1 MPATE
6 VNRQWIYAQ
15 RPSGAVGL
23 EHFQWREAAIP
34 APGPGQALV
43 RLRALSVDPAQRAW
57 MMTRTYRPQLQP
69 GEVMA
74 AFGIGEVVE
83 SNAPGLVPGDLVD
96 GDLGWQDFALVTP
109 ESVRRRDKGETLE
122 HLVGVLGI
130 TGLTA
135 FFGLLDVGDPRPGET
150 VLVSGAAGAVGCIAV
165 QIARLAG
172 CRVVGIA
179 GGAEKCRW
187 LVEELGADAAVDYKA
202 GNLYEAM
209 KAACPNGV
217 DVYFDNTG
225 GEILETAL
233 ALMNLHGRVAC
244 CGAVSQYNQAEWGG
258 GPRGVPGVLVAK
270 RIRMEGFLVMDF
282 YKKRKAAEK
291 VLTNW
296 IRSGQLKTPMDVVE
310 GLENAP
316 QALIDLLEGRNR
328 GKMMVSLASPRQ
340 PG

>member
-1 MPATE
+1 MPVTN

-23 EHFQWREAAIP
+23 EHFRLNEAP
-34 APGPGQALV
+34 VPSPGPGQALV
-43 RLRALSVDPAQRAW
+43 RLRGLSVDPAQRAW

-74 AFGIGEVVE
+74 SFGIAEVVE
-83 SNAPGLVPGDLVD
+83 SNAPGLVPGDWVD
-96 GDLGWQDFALVTP
+96 GDLGWQDFAIVTP
-109 ESVRRRDKGETLE
+109 ESVRLRNKSESLE
-122 HLVGVLGI
+122 HLIGVLGI

-135 FFGLLDVGDPRPGET
+135 YFGLLEVGNPRPGET
-150 VLVSGAAGAVGCIAV
+150 VVVSGAAGAVGCIAV
-165 QIARLAG
+165 QLAKIAG

-179 GGAEKCRW
+179 GGSEKCRW
-187 LVEELGADAAVDYKA
+187 LEEELGVDAAVDYKA
-202 GNLYEAM
+202 GNLREAL
-209 KAACPNGV
+209 KTACPNGV

-225 GEILETAL
+225 GEILEVAL

-244 CGAVSQYNQAEWGG
+244 CGAVSQYNQSDWSG

-282 YKKRKAAEK
+282 YKQRKAAEK
-291 VLTNW
+291 ILSNW
-296 IRSGQLKTPMDVVE
+296 IRNGQLKTPMDVVE

-316 QALIDLLEGRNR
+316 QALIDLLQGKNR
-328 GKMMVSLASPRQ
+328 GKMMVRVN
-340 PG
+340 

>member
-1 MPATE
+1 MPATN

-23 EHFQWREAAIP
+23 EHFKLNEAAVP
-34 APGPGQALV
+34 SPGPGQALV
-43 RLRALSVDPAQRAW
+43 RVRGLSVDPAQRAW

-74 AFGIGEVVE
+74 SFGIAEVVE
-83 SNAPGLVPGDLVD
+83 SNVPGLAPGDWVD
-96 GDLGWQDFALVTP
+96 GDLGWQDFAIVTSD
-109 ESVRRRDKGETLE
+109 SVRLRSKSESLE
-122 HLVGVLGI
+122 HLIGVLGI

-135 FFGLLDVGDPRPGET
+135 YFGLLDVGNPRPGET
-150 VLVSGAAGAVGCIAV
+150 VVVSGAAGAVGCIAV
-165 QIARLAG
+165 QLAKIAG

-187 LVEELGADAAVDYKA
+187 LEEELGVDAAVDYKA
-202 GNLYEAM
+202 GNLREAL

-225 GEILETAL
+225 GEILEVAL

-244 CGAVSQYNQAEWGG
+244 CGAVSQYNQSDWSA
-258 GPRGVPGVLVAK
+258 GPRGLPGVLVAK

-282 YKKRKAAEK
+282 YKQRKAAEK
-291 VLTNW
+291 ILSNW
-296 IRSGQLKTPMDVVE
+296 IRNGQLKTPMDVVE

-316 QALIDLLEGRNR
+316 QALIDLLQ
-328 GKMMVSLASPRQ
+328 GKTGER
-340 PG
+340 